1 MNSNNRRYL
10 YIVAT
15 IFVLTCFGIAC
26 TNAGFINQTRPMQL
40 HLSLTDKSDE
50 IKVTWLTKSALPQPT
65 VYYYSVTTSSQ
76 CDRESA
82 VIPTDIL
89 KRLSIAIGTTTTY
102 EKYDGF
108 IHSVVLT
115 NLRSSKTYCYLV
127 GGEVTKTPPQPTS
140 TETEASGKTDSSNIY
155 ASSWAAKWSHFTTRS
170 QFLADKV
177 TFAAFADAGTRGDIF
192 HVINAMRKDPSFSMV
207 IHAGDLSYAQTD
219 DVWDLFGDII
229 EPVSATRPYMVI
241 PGNWDIKPFAAQA
254 FVNRYQM
261 PLVYPTPEI
270 TVEHKPDGPI
280 ETKTFYNYYYSIN
293 YTHTYII
300 MMSSY
305 DPYTQGSKQ
314 YKWLESELIKANQQ
328 RHITPWIV
336 VCAHSPMYSSS
347 QGHGGSDMA
356 FRQSIEP
363 LFSQYKVN
371 LVLSGHDHG
380 YERSFPVY
388 DDKILRDEKIH
399 YSNQDGTIHV
409 LAGTAGAD
417 SDPWLDQPAW
427 SLLRESTTGYTK
439 VIAGR
444 GSLEVIY
451 QRYNGTIGDRFII
464 VKDSSSRPSQPINK
478 SNSGS
483 SNTTYVIFFLL
494 CLVFIFPF
502 CAYNKIPHKIYSY
515 LSGRKPND

>member
-1 MNSNNRRYL
+1 MMIINSKY

-15 IFVLTCFGIAC
+15 ILIITLLFNITVNGGYVEQFK
-26 TNAGFINQTRPMQL
+26 PMQL
-40 HLSLTDKSDE
+40 HLALTDKHDE
-50 IKVTWLTKSALPQPT
+50 MKVNWLTKSALPQPT
-65 VYYYSVTTSSQ
+65 VYYYSVSSSSQ

-82 VIPTDIL
+82 IIPSDIL
-89 KRLSIAIGTTTTY
+89 KRLSIAIGSTTTY
-102 EKYDGF
+102 EKFDGY
-108 IHSVVLT
+108 IHSVVLK
-115 NLRSSKTYCYLV
+115 NLKSAKTYCYLV
-127 GGEVTKTPPQPTS
+127 GGEVKKTESNKTAS
-140 TETEASGKTDSSNIY
+140 TVESYTPASSVNVIET
-155 ASSWAAKWSHFTTRS
+155 SWAAKWSHFTTKS
-170 QFLADKV
+170 EFLADKV
-177 TFAAFADAGTRGDIF
+177 TFVALADAGTRGDVF
-192 HVINAMRKDPSFSMV
+192 HVIDAMRKDPSFSMV

-254 FVNRYQM
+254 FVSRYQM

-270 TVEHKPDGPI
+270 VLEQKADGTGSLEP
-280 ETKTFYNYYYSIN
+280 KTFYNYYYSIN

-305 DPYTQGSKQ
+305 DPYNKDTKQ
-314 YKWLESELIKANQQ
+314 YNWLESELIKANKQ
-328 RHITPWIV
+328 RHLTPWIV

-356 FRQSIEP
+356 FRGEIEK
-363 LFSQYKVN
+363 LLAKYKVN

-380 YERSFPVY
+380 YERTYPVFN
-388 DDKILRDEKIH
+388 DKVLRNEKH
-399 YSNQDGTIHV
+399 YYSSQDGTVHV

-417 SDPWLDQPAW
+417 SDPWLERPDW
-427 SLLRESTTGYTK
+427 TVVREATTGYTK

-451 QRYNGTIGDRFII
+451 QRYNGTKGDRFII
-464 VKDSSSRPSQPINK
+464 VKDSRPSTITTSDDN
-478 SNSGS
+478 NSS
-483 SNTTYVIFFLL
+483 STSYLIFFLL

-502 CAYNKIPHKIYSY
+502 CAYNRIPHKIFSF
-515 LSGRKPND
+515 LSGQTR